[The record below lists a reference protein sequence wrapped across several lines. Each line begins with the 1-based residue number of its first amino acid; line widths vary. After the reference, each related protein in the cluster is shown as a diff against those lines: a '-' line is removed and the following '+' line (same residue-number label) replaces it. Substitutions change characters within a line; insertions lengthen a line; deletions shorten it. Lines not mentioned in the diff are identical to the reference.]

1 MEIIDLGIDNLE
13 PMTFNMATEDTPNR
27 PKSPSSSFGPG
38 IELLM
43 NNDKRKGSSTTNFN
57 IDDLNSL
64 EEELN
69 DLSSSVNM
77 NGGGGGGGGGKSP
90 GESRPSNDGDDFF
103 TSTTK
108 KMNNLGSFFGFNDT
122 GTPSIPGFSTND
134 SNIGKATASSVNE
147 KTKTHDGY
155 GKINDIPTDFS
166 SSVSLRMTEQE
177 KRKKKRMMIKRLEE
191 WYEKGLIKNSS
202 HFTMESNYGEIED
215 EYEACLEDKKMK
227 DSIKLQQWWFMTF
240 VNSIEY
246 GNSVF
251 DPFGLNLE
259 GWGEQVSEDIDS
271 YDEIFTELH
280 NKYKGGKLSPEL
292 SLLLR
297 LGFSAAVVNITNK
310 ALSSSTPGFN
320 DIIKQSPELMKMFTN
335 ATVQSLNN
343 QNQNQSMAAS
353 FMNNVMNNTGPPKIN
368 NSFGPPPPAVQ
379 TKNQPPPSMPQR
391 NMQFTPAPSNRPDIS
406 ASRGAMFREKG
417 IDITNNQENF
427 MEQDRTPISQAP
439 LPRQE
444 MKGPQGNIND
454 LLSGLKVK
462 TPASVNTFQASPM
475 QPPPPPPPTL
485 PPQEPAYNY
494 SPNIGFEED
503 GDSVVTT
510 MSTRD
515 LQTSQGSKRS
525 GRRRRTSDKNTI
537 SLDI

>member
-13 PMTFNMATEDTPNR
+13 PMTFNTVEELPTR

-57 IDDLNSL
+57 IDDLNTL

-69 DLSSSVNM
+69 DLSSSLNT
-77 NGGGGGGGGGKSP
+77 NGGGGGGGVKFA
-90 GESRPSNDGDDFF
+90 ESRPNEGGDDFF

-108 KMNNLGSFFGFNDT
+108 KMSNLGNFFGFNDPAPPT
-122 GTPSIPGFSTND
+122 SGFSTSD
-134 SNIGKATASSVNE
+134 SNIGKATASSISE
-147 KTKTHDGY
+147 KTKTHDGF
-155 GKINDIPTDFS
+155 GKINDIPPDFA

-177 KRKKKRMMIKRLEE
+177 KRKKKRLMLKKLEE

-202 HFTMESNYGEIED
+202 HFTMESNYSEIED
-215 EYEACLEDKKMK
+215 EYEACLEDKKLK

-251 DPFGLNLE
+251 DPFGFNLE

-280 NKYKGGKLSPEL
+280 HKYKGGKLSPEL

-343 QNQNQSMAAS
+343 QNQGMAAS

-379 TKNQPPPSMPQR
+379 TKNQPPPQR
-391 NMQFTPAPSNRPDIS
+391 NMQFTQAPSNRPDIS
-406 ASRGAMFREKG
+406 VSRGAMFRDKG

-427 MEQDRTPISQAP
+427 VQQDRTPISQAP
-439 LPRQE
+439 TSLSSSNAQQTRPE
-444 MKGPQGNIND
+444 MRGPQGNIND

-462 TPASVNTFQASPM
+462 NSAPSGV
-475 QPPPPPPPTL
+475 PPPPTL
-485 PPQEPAYNY
+485 TPLQQQSQSQPPYEYVP
-494 SPNIGFEED
+494 SLPFEDD
-503 GDSVVTT
+503 GESIISATS
-510 MSTRD
+510 MRE
-515 LQTSQGSKRS
+515 LQSSSSSKRS
-525 GRRRRTSDKNTI
+525 GRRRRTSDRNTI